1 MADLSGRTIRL
12 VAPARWVEDD
22 ILQRFSALATA
33 AGAKVEIAAQCALR
47 DHQLAGPDAARA
59 AALNDALAD
68 DSVDIIW
75 CARGGYGAPRLLGT
89 VDFAAAQ
96 RNKLLVGYSDITA
109 LHLRAL
115 GTTITPVHA
124 AMPVDLR
131 GETGAENLDR
141 AFHLCGEI
149 LASDV
154 APRAFNLSPVRMGDG
169 QGALIA
175 GNLHVLATM
184 LGTRF
189 EPNWPDCIL
198 CVEDIGEYYYAID
211 RLFWRLSQSRI
222 APRVKGIALGD
233 FTDNEDNEIP
243 WGKTVEQ
250 IASLHFPNIPIAAG
264 MPIGHGTENK
274 PLALGAPCTLDVSDE
289 AASLTV

>member
-1 MADLSGRTIRL
+1 MADLSGRTIRV
-12 VAPARWVEDD
+12 VAPARWVGDE
-22 ILQRFSALATA
+22 ILQAFSSLATS

-75 CARGGYGAPRLLGT
+75 CARGGYGALRLLDK
-89 VDFAAAQ
+89 VDFTAA
-96 RNKLLVGYSDITA
+96 RRGKLLVGYSDITA

-115 GTTITPVHA
+115 GTPIAPIHA

-131 GETGAENLDR
+131 KEAGAQNLER

-149 LASDV
+149 LAGAV
-154 APRAFNLSPVRMGDG
+154 APRAFNLSPVRAGEG

-175 GNLHVLATM
+175 GNLHVLAT
-184 LGTRF
+184 LIGTQF
-189 EPNWPDCIL
+189 EPDWPDCIL
-198 CVEDIGEYYYAID
+198 CVEDVGEYLYAID
-211 RLFWRLSQSRI
+211 RLFWRLSQSRL

-233 FTDNEDNEIP
+233 FTDNEDNETP
-243 WGKTVEQ
+243 WGASVEQ
-250 IASLHFPNIPIAAG
+250 IAQLHFRDVPIATG
-264 MPIGHGTENK
+264 MPAGHDAHNR
-274 PLALGAPCTLDVSDE
+274 PLLLGAACTLAVGE
-289 AASLTV
+289 MRATLTV